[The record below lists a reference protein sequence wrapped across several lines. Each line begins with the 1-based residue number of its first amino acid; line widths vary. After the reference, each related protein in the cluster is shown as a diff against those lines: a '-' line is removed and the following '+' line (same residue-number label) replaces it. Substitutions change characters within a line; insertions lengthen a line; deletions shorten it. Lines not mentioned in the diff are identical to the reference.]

1 MALALTVQSIKTPL
15 WKGHATYAVKAGAQH
30 ESKEMDA
37 KPTAELESEEMDTK
51 PTAEHESEEMDAK
64 PKQETP
70 WSSAFPKYLQLFF
83 AISWIFLLGAVPL
96 LITHLDKK
104 RITSIQLNLSFAMWV
119 MLFGGLFLFTNVVV
133 FKSPRFDTERPLTM
147 IECIYFMS
155 QIIATVGY
163 GDITP
168 SRDRGEIFVGLYV
181 LCAMLFISNVI
192 LQLRDHLAIMT
203 EEFNKQVQEAVKKH
217 IIKNDENVSGES
229 SLHILLGKPPPADK
243 APLVQSILVF
253 IALGIPYITFFA
265 LWPGERKTLME
276 AVYMSLITFSTVG
289 LGAVTPATESGM
301 IFDAFFM
308 LIGAAALVNIIG
320 SFTAYMTMS
329 RHRERFDGEI
339 VKQSVKRLRGKE
351 WGGEVGKVTQAE
363 FIIFGLVSQGLVS
376 DCAVKSIQATFQ
388 SMQPQAGLLDL
399 AKIEQA
405 ALDLD

>member
-1 MALALTVQSIKTPL
+1 MALAVKSTKSHLG
-15 WKGHATYAVKAGAQH
+15 KGNATYVVKGGAEP
-30 ESKEMDA
+30 ESEEMDA
-37 KPTAELESEEMDTK
+37 KPTAEPESEEMDTK

-70 WSSAFPKYLQLFF
+70 WSARSAFPKYLQLFF

-104 RITSIQLNLSFAMWV
+104 RITSIQLNLSFAMWL
-119 MLFGGLFLFTNVVV
+119 MLFGGLFLFTNVIV
-133 FKSPRFDTERPLTM
+133 FKSPHFDTERPLTM

-181 LCAMLFISNVI
+181 LCAILFISNVMF
-192 LQLRDHLAIMT
+192 QLRGHLAIMT
-203 EEFNKQVQEAVKKH
+203 EKFDRQVQEAVRKH

-229 SLHILLGKPPPADK
+229 SLHILLGKPPRADK
-243 APLVQSILVF
+243 APLLQSLLVF
-253 IALGIPYITFFA
+253 IALHFPYIAFFT
-265 LWPGERKTLME
+265 LWPGEGKTLIE
-276 AVYMSLITFSTVG
+276 AMYMSLITFSTVG

-320 SFTAYMTMS
+320 SFTEYATMS
-329 RHRERFDGEI
+329 RHHEQFDGEI
-339 VKQSVKRLRGKE
+339 VKRSLKKLRGKE